1 MLGLAVPVDAFL
13 VALGPLQGGAE
24 GIAVSTQALLTGY
37 ELVGAVLGVF
47 IAYQAYR
54 GYRRND
60 SRPML
65 FISLGFILIFAGGV
79 GVLTVFLLVPSIP
92 EAGIQVLN
100 QTVEIAG
107 LLCII
112 YALRVEV

>member
-1 MLGLAVPVDAFL
+1 MPGSAILSAASDTVLQAASRFDSSAEVALQVAEFAGAALGL
-13 VALGPLQGGAE
+13 
-24 GIAVSTQALLTGY
+24 Y
-37 ELVGAVLGVF
+37 

-65 FISLGFILIFAGGV
+65 FIALGFVIIMGLPVVLFVPAIFLSDLPV
-79 GVLTVFLLVPSIP
+79 V
-92 EAGIQVLN
+92 GIQSVVQAL
-100 QTVEIAG
+100 EIVG

-112 YALRVEV
+112 YALRVEP